1 MRRVAVPLLGLVL
14 LVTLSGC
21 SEADKE
27 QWKRLGLPESA
38 SDRYVY
44 MHDLWI
50 GSWIA
55 AGVVGVFVWG
65 LIGWAVVRYRRRS
78 DDELPPQV
86 RYNLPIEVLYTIAPV
101 VVVAVL
107 FFFTVEKQNKML
119 EKVDH
124 PDHTIVVT
132 AQQWSWTFNYIGEQA
147 TGGENVWDSGNSA
160 TLPELWLVKDESFRF
175 DLHSPD
181 VIHDMWVPSFG
192 IKLDVVPGRSNT
204 LDLTPTRDG
213 DFIGRCAELC
223 GVQHSRMLFEVHIV
237 SRDEYDAHMRQLQ
250 AQGNTG
256 VLCGAGNS
264 HTVAGLE
271 EPVEGSDG
279 SVTVCGD
286 AEIKQ
291 GENTQAQGGKS

>member
-27 QWKRLGLPESA
+27 HWKRLGLPESA

-44 MHDLWI
+44 VHDLWI

-55 AGVVGVFVWG
+55 AGIVGALVWG

-107 FFFTVEKQNKML
+107 FFFTVEKQNKIL
-119 EKVDH
+119 EPVDN

-132 AQQWSWTFNYIGEQA
+132 AQQWSWTFNYVGEDA
-147 TGGENVWDSGNSA
+147 TGGTDVWESGNSERF
-160 TLPELWLVKDESFRF
+160 PQLWLVEGESYRF
-175 DLHSPD
+175 HLHSPD
-181 VIHDMWVPSFG
+181 VIHSFWVPEFAF
-192 IKLDVVPGRSNT
+192 KLDVIPGRNNNF
-204 LDLTPTRDG
+204 DLTPTRAG

-223 GVQHSRMLFEVHIV
+223 GVQHSRMLFTVHITDRA
-237 SRDEYDAHMRQLQ
+237 SYDEHMRDLKAEGQ
-250 AQGNTG
+250 TG
-256 VLCGAGNS
+256 ILCGGDYS
-264 HTVAGLE
+264 STVEGLE
-271 EPVEGSDG
+271 NQVESG
-279 SVTVCGD
+279 TVCGD
-286 AEIKQ
+286 ADI
-291 GENTQAQGGKS
+291 AQGQDTEGGSS